1 MKNFAII
8 STFIFICATGALLF
22 GQEKIKENIRLL
34 KSEDFSEQRRAIFE
48 LHDSGREA
56 IPYLIEEISN
66 EESIVLFI
74 GNPKS
79 SQYSRW
85 GPSIYIGVLAAYLI
99 ELIIVREPTGEKE
112 YYSSNLYLGNINNY
126 LYCDGVIINK
136 EDEELITVRDLVG
149 ISTVPLKVE

>member
-56 IPYLIEEISN
+56 IPYLIEEI
-66 EESIVLFI
+66 
-74 GNPKS
+74 
-79 SQYSRW
+79 
-85 GPSIYIGVLAAYLI
+85 
-99 ELIIVREPTGEKE
+99 
-112 YYSSNLYLGNINNY
+112 
-126 LYCDGVIINK
+126 
-136 EDEELITVRDLVG
+136 
-149 ISTVPLKVE
+149 